1 MARLKAAEATAAGVK
16 YVERLGGNSGEK
28 IRGMLEE
35 VRDIDQRIGIGV
47 LRLGR
52 WVKVL
57 GVVWAIMLTSGGL
70 MLQQHLATQ
79 ERERQRLAAEV
90 RAAEDKARVE
100 ALLKAEAK
108 ERQLRKAERQLRKE
122 ERWVR
127 VECRSQV
134 QERDEISVKKVPT
147 GEVDRVEV
155 TEQETYW
162 EEEVRPVRTILADS
176 GNGLFV
182 LRVHEFLRS

>member
-57 GVVWAIMLTSGGL
+57 GVVWAIILTSGGL

-90 RAAEDKARVE
+90 RAAEEKALAEARVKEE
-100 ALLKAEAK
+100 AEELERQRLVAEAK
-108 ERQLRKAERQLRKE
+108 AK
-122 ERWVR
+122 
-127 VECRSQV
+127 VE
-134 QERDEISVKKVPT
+134 
-147 GEVDRVEV
+147 
-155 TEQETYW
+155 
-162 EEEVRPVRTILADS
+162 AA
-176 GNGLFV
+176 
-182 LRVHEFLRS
+182 